1 MIKSD
6 ALIESKA
13 LRESYINRFNVLD
26 KVKKLMLLPDDLH
39 ASIEQVAEY
48 YKVGDEAIR
57 SCIKD
62 NREELESDGLKVL
75 TGAELTEFV
84 KSFKDLAIISKMARS
99 FTIIPRR
106 AILRIGMLLRDS
118 QIARAVRDLL
128 LNIEEVARTEQP
140 QVIQKATNQLE
151 LDIKMKRADAM
162 LKNAST
168 KQATVVLQMLEKFS
182 SDLSPVAKESLISVA
197 TNTLTG
203 NYSAPLPTVQKT
215 YTATDIAEELGTNK
229 SVIGKLA
236 NNLGLKTSEFGLE
249 VMDKSPYS
257 SKQVTAFRYFESG
270 RQALI
275 QAYRK

>member
-13 LRESYINRFNVLD
+13 LRESYVNRVNVLD
-26 KVKKLMLLPDDLH
+26 KVKKLTLLPDDLNVTVEMSANYYEVH
-39 ASIEQVAEY
+39 IDAIESV
-48 YKVGDEAIR
+48 IR
-57 SCIKD
+57 D
-62 NREELESDGLKVL
+62 NREELMSDGLEVIKGERL
-75 TGAELTEFV
+75 SAFKAECQ
-84 KSFKDLAIISKMARS
+84 ISSRAS
-99 FTIIPRR
+99 SLTIIPRR

-118 QIARAVRDLL
+118 PIARTVRDLL

-140 QVIQKATNQLE
+140 QVIQKVSNQLE

-162 LKNAST
+162 LKNANT

-182 SDLSPVAKESLISVA
+182 PDLSAVAKESLISVA

-203 NYSAPLPTVQKT
+203 TYSAPLPAVQKT
-215 YTATDIAEELGTNK
+215 YTATEIAEELGTNK

-236 NNLGLKTSEFGLE
+236 NNIGLKTSEYGLE
-249 VMDKSPYS
+249 VMDKSPYN

-275 QAYRK
+275 QAYRKGE

>member
-1 MIKSD
+1 MIKND
-6 ALIESKA
+6 ALIESVS
-13 LRESYINRFNVLD
+13 LRNSYIDRVNVLD
-26 KVKKLMLLPDDLH
+26 KVKNLTLLPDDVN
-39 ASIEQVAEY
+39 ASIELTAEY
-48 YKVGDEAIR
+48 YDVSRKTIDSLIL
-57 SCIKD
+57 D

-75 TGAELTEFV
+75 TGDELIFLKE
-84 KSFKDLAIISKMARS
+84 KAIIGKMARS
-99 FTIIPRR
+99 FTVIPRR

-118 QIARAVRDLL
+118 TVARAVRDLL
-128 LNIEEVARTEQP
+128 LNIEGVARIEQP

-162 LKNAST
+162 LKNATT

-182 SDLSPVAKESLISVA
+182 SDLSPLAKESLISVA

-203 NYSAPLPTVQKT
+203 DYSAPLPIVQKT
-215 YTATDIAEELGTNK
+215 YTATEIAEELGTNK

-236 NNLGLKTSEFGLE
+236 NTLGLKTPEYGLE

-275 QAYRK
+275 RAYGK